1 MCGIF
6 GATELD
12 RFITLYELNKQRGTF
27 STSMGITTDGGD
39 MIVHRWK
46 GSVTSL
52 QAAAEL
58 DNSLKIAKRVPR
70 YFVGHT
76 QAPTSSKRKY
86 TTETSHPFHTGS
98 WVIAH
103 NGVLT
108 NFNEIKEE
116 FDPAWE
122 NPVDSSIIPTVLK
135 ESQKNL
141 EGSSNLQPEVIAK
154 ALALLEGTFGLW
166 IYESAERHLYLARC
180 GSTLFADALNNEF
193 SSIKFKNS
201 EQLDEGILY
210 VLTQEG
216 ITPVASFDFN
226 SPFFT

>member
-27 STSMGITTDGGD
+27 STSMGIATDGGD
-39 MIVHRWK
+39 MIVHRWS
-46 GSVTSL
+46 GSVASS
-52 QAAAEL
+52 QAIAEL
-58 DNSLKIAKRVPR
+58 NNSIKITNRAPR
-70 YFVGHT
+70 YFLGHT

-86 TTETSHPFHTGS
+86 TRETSHPFHIDS

-116 FDPAWE
+116 FDPKWK
-122 NPVDSSIIPTVLK
+122 NPVDSSIIPMVLN

-141 EGSSNLQPEVIAK
+141 EGTDNSQPEIIAK

-166 IYESAERHLYLARC
+166 IYESGQRHLYLARC
-180 GSTLFADALNNEF
+180 GSTIFADAVNNEF

-201 EQLDEGILY
+201 EQLEEGILY
-210 VLTQEG
+210 MFTPEG
-216 ITPVASFDFN
+216 ITAVANFDFN